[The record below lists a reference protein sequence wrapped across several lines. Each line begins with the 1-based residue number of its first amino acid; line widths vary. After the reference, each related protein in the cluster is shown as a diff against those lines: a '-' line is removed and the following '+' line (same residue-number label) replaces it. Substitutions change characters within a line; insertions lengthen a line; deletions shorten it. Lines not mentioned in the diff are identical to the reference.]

1 MSHSIYGCV
10 KGYIRVYSEG
20 NFNAGVFV
28 ACESQIESTVLG
40 HDANLTKALM
50 SASIVNGYCT
60 AYEALLRNQI
70 QVYLP
75 VNNALSPVGF
85 MVF

>member
-1 MSHSIYGCV
+1 
-10 KGYIRVYSEG
+10 
-20 NFNAGVFV
+20 
-28 ACESQIESTVLG
+28 
-40 HDANLTKALM
+40 M